1 MERQYLSIDIGG
13 TMIKSARIDHS
24 GNIIVRDRV
33 VTPHTRDGFIE
44 AVTKIVLTARSQVDA
59 VCISVPGVVNPQTG
73 QVKFT
78 GALAFLT
85 DFHLAQYLHEQSQ
98 LPVYVGN
105 DANCATLAEMWL
117 GNLRDVENGAVIT
130 LGTSVGGGI
139 VINKQL
145 IHGPHFQAGELSAMM
160 IDHDAAELHYSTMGA
175 TTSAVQMIK
184 AITDICDLP
193 DENDGRQAFAEIQ
206 AGNLLARSIFEAFCR
221 RVAVLVLNVQTV
233 VDLQRVLIGG
243 GISAQ
248 PILIEE
254 IKHQFSKLQASDRR
268 LNDDVTM
275 PEIMPAAFG
284 NEANLL
290 GALYGYLAQ
299 Y

>member
-1 MERQYLSIDIGG
+1 MARQYLSIDIGG

-24 GNIIVRDRV
+24 GNIIIRDRI

-44 AVTKIVLTARSQVDA
+44 AVTKIVLTAWSRVDA

-73 QVKFT
+73 WVKFT
-78 GALAFLT
+78 GALAFLA
-85 DFHLAQYLHEQSQ
+85 DFHLAQHLHEQSR

-160 IDHDAAELHYSTMGA
+160 IDHDAAELHYSTLGA

-184 AITDICDLP
+184 AIADVCDLP
-193 DENDGRQAFAEIQ
+193 DESDGRRAFAEIQ
-206 AGNLLARSIFEAFCR
+206 AGNPLARSIFEAFCR
-221 RVAVLVLNVQTV
+221 RVAVLVLNVQTI

-248 PILIEE
+248 PILIKE
-254 IKHQFSKLQASDRR
+254 IKHQFKKLQAGDRR